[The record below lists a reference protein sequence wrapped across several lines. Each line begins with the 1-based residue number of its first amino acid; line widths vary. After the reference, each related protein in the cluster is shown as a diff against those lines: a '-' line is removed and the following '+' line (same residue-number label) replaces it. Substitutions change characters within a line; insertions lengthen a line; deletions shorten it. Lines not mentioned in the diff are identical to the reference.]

1 MRLMLGD
8 RVTLYCD
15 EVESPV
21 LRLMSALSSLQWSRR
36 FPPML
41 NTEWMEIAAQIDVL
55 GADLSGYCCQ
65 RDASMPAY

>member
-1 MRLMLGD
+1 MRLMIGG

-36 FPPML
+36 SPPML
-41 NTEWMEIAAQIDVL
+41 NIEWVEIATQIDVL
-55 GADLSGYCCQ
+55 GANFSGYCCQ